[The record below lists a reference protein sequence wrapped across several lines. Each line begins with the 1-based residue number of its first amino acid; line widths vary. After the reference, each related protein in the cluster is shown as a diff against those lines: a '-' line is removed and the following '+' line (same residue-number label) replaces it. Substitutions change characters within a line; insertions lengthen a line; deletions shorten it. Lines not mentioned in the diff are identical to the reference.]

1 MNFVIMKSFFK
12 NIAHKRDTASKM
24 KRYYNIVKDIN
35 SIEEKMA
42 SMSTEQMQS
51 MTMEMKDK
59 VARGASF
66 DHFIVDAFAITREAA
81 KRTLGMRHFDVQLIG
96 GMAMHDGMIAEM
108 RTGEGKTL
116 VATLPSYLN
125 ALSGKPVHV
134 VTTNDY
140 LTKRDYEWM
149 SPIFNMLGL
158 KSNFVSDDIDDSE
171 KHDRY
176 NCDIVYVNNS
186 TLGFDYLRDNMRLSR
201 QNMCL
206 VPHGFNYAIIDEV
219 DSILIDEART
229 PLIIS
234 GSSVESSEMYKR
246 IDKIIPKLNPQD
258 YEIDEKSKSI
268 HFTEEGHENL
278 EKLLVANGIITKGKS
293 LYDNQNFAIVNY
305 VNQSMRAH
313 KLFKKNVDYIVKE
326 RKVMLID
333 EFTGRVLDGRR
344 YSGGLHQAIEAKEG
358 VPVQN
363 ENQTLASIT
372 YQNLFRMYKKLSG
385 MTGTASTEADEF
397 KDIYNIK
404 ILSIPTNKPVA
415 SKDMDDVIY
424 ASHKEKL
431 DAVVNEIIGANK
443 NGQPILVGTTSV
455 EKSEELSKI
464 LDQHK
469 LKHNVLNAKNHAK
482 EAEIVANAGCPGA
495 ITISTNMAGRGTDIK
510 LGGNLD
516 VMIASAIS
524 GIEDEAKIESIKKEI
539 INKYETDKDS
549 VIKSGGLFVIGVERN
564 ESRRIDNQ
572 LKGRCGRQGDPGMSK
587 FFLSLQDDLLR
598 IFGGER
604 IEGILKRIGLKE
616 NEQMTHPLLSGIIKH
631 SQKKIESMNYDIRKN
646 LIKYDDIMN
655 EQRKIFYEKRFSIM
669 DSENVILYS
678 KEMLHDFL
686 SQYFEE
692 DELINGD
699 KIKYYEAELKPIFGS
714 LCDDMTKSETTNLDD
729 IVKNI
734 SLNIDDKMEKISHK
748 IALHNE
754 SEMNASEVLS
764 HLVRGVMMESL
775 DQSWKYHLDAISHL
789 REGIHFRSY
798 AQKDPFMEYKIESYK
813 LFDSMFVRFNSE
825 TLTKI
830 LNFNLVVD
838 L

>member
-1 MNFVIMKSFFK
+1 MKSFFK
-12 NIAHKRDTASKM
+12 NIAHKRDTASRM
-24 KRYYNIVKDIN
+24 KGYYNIVNSIN
-35 SIEEKMA
+35 SVEEKIA
-42 SMSTEQMQS
+42 SMSVEQMQS
-51 MTMEMKDK
+51 ITIEMKDK
-59 VARGASF
+59 IARGASL

-404 ILSIPTNKPVA
+404 ILSIPTNKPVV

-686 SQYFEE
+686 SQYFE
-692 DELINGD
+692 DDDLID
-699 KIKYYEAELKPIFGS
+699 SEKIKYYESDLQPVLGS
-714 LCDDMTKSETTNLDD
+714 MYNEIINSETTNLNDM
-729 IVKNI
+729 VKNI
-734 SLNIDDKMEKISHK
+734 GIKIDEKMKKISEKISS
-748 IALHNE
+748 HNE

-764 HLVRGVMMESL
+764 HLIRGMMMESL

-813 LFDSMFVRFNSE
+813 LFDSMFIRFNSE

-830 LNFNLVVD
+830 VNFDLIVD